1 LYNVIPSKKCKN
13 VWMPIRISVQG
24 TDVKFS
30 TYFCCFPN
38 QLIEKWNVLH
48 DIHTH
53 YKYIHTNLYVCL
65 FICLYIYIYICS
77 NKQVGGT
84 VTAKSNYY
92 FVNSLADAIKITV
105 FATY

>member
-1 LYNVIPSKKCKN
+1 
-13 VWMPIRISVQG
+13 MPFRISVQG

-53 YKYIHTNLYVCL
+53 YIYMYTYLYGCI
-65 FICLYIYIYICS
+65 FICLCS
-77 NKQVGGT
+77 NIQVVGT
-84 VTAKSNYY
+84 VTEKSNYY
-92 FVNSLADAIKITV
+92 FVNSLADAIKKPFSLLTEP
-105 FATY
+105 